1 MADFSILIQDWY
13 RQNRRILPWRGIS
26 DPYRIWLSEIIL
38 QQTRVDQGMNYYLK
52 FENAFPEVKD
62 LANADEDTVLNLW
75 QGLGYYSRARNL
87 HFSAKQIMS
96 EFKGEFPK
104 TYKEVLSLKGVGE
117 YTAAAITS
125 IAYGLPHAVVDGNV
139 YRVISR
145 YFEIDTPIDTT
156 KGKKE
161 FTKLANELLDP
172 NQPGDHNQAMM
183 ELGAMVCTPKAPACE
198 TECPVKD
205 TCASRA
211 SGRQFDF
218 PVKAKKIKVRDRYLN
233 YIIYT
238 DGIST
243 VLKKRTG
250 KGIWQGLYDFP
261 MIETKEETEIGF
273 ANLLVKDGTIIM
285 DGKFKHILS
294 HQKLNATFW
303 LVKTKEMP
311 IQKGQ
316 LKVAINEV
324 EDYPLPQ
331 LLIRY
336 INASS
341 LFGAD

>member
-13 RQNRRILPWRGIS
+13 RQNRRILPWRGTS

-52 FENAFPEVKD
+52 FEKAFPEVKD

-96 EFKGEFPK
+96 EFNGKFPT

-156 KGKKE
+156 QGKKE
-161 FTKLANELLDP
+161 FTKVANELLDP

-183 ELGAMVCTPKAPACE
+183 ELGAMVCTPKTPACE

-205 TCASRA
+205 TCASRQ

-238 DGIST
+238 DGSST

-261 MIETKEETEIGF
+261 MIETKVESEIGIDD
-273 ANLLVKDGTIIM
+273 LLAKDGSIVM

-303 LVKTKEMP
+303 VVETKEVP
-311 IQKGQ
+311 VQKGQ
-316 LKVAINEV
+316 LKVRINEV